1 MRIETCSEL
10 DGTGDSRLGRHGL
23 NLDSENVDHFR
34 SVEHG
39 SDSLATSPDANN
51 LQWML
56 VKCLQEGWFDC
67 LQPRHLVDRDWIAR
81 EVEAKDTPKYYAR
94 AQLASRLNTAFEAE
108 PVEDGMDHSA
118 EDIIEEALLSTEE
131 PRIFEWL
138 QGFCLDAARP
148 NFAASILR
156 CLARQ
161 PNPGTTSWRTDLVRS
176 ALDMDDA
183 EIRDAAVQAA
193 EFWGGQDI
201 RNVLEAHN
209 EPLQWLRNYVRD
221 VVEDLGE

>member
-1 MRIETCSEL
+1 MDKIQSKKDWVVVKATTHPIPQTIL
-10 DGTGDSRLGRHGL
+10 AAKL
-23 NLDSENVDHFR
+23 N
-34 SVEHG
+34 
-39 SDSLATSPDANN
+39 A
-51 LQWML
+51 
-56 VKCLQEGWFDC
+56 
-67 LQPRHLVDRDWIAR
+67 
-81 EVEAKDTPKYYAR
+81 
-94 AQLASRLNTAFEAE
+94 AFEAE

-118 EDIIEEALLSTEE
+118 EDIIEETLLSSEE

-138 QGFCLDAARP
+138 QGFCLDAAHP
-148 NFAASILR
+148 NFAASVLR

-161 PNPGTTSWRTDLVRS
+161 PYPCTTSWRTDLVCS

-193 EFWGGQDI
+193 ESWGGQDI

>member
-1 MRIETCSEL
+1 MSKRRRYKSPPIEESVCE
-10 DGTGDSRLGRHGL
+10 
-23 NLDSENVDHFR
+23 FR
-34 SVEHG
+34 FLPS
-39 SDSLATSPDANN
+39 
-51 LQWML
+51 
-56 VKCLQEGWFDC
+56 
-67 LQPRHLVDRDWIAR
+67 
-81 EVEAKDTPKYYAR
+81 VEAKATLQYDAR
-94 AQLASRLNTAFEAE
+94 TQLAYRLNAAFEAE

-118 EDIIEEALLSTEE
+118 EDIIREVLLSTEE
-131 PRIFEWL
+131 PLIFEWL

-148 NFAASILR
+148 NFAASVLR

-161 PNPGTTSWRTDLVRS
+161 PDPCTTSWRTDLVHS

-221 VVEDLGE
+221 VIEDLGE